1 MAEEQARWY
10 VIHTYSG
17 YEAMVKDSLEKLI
30 ENNNLS
36 ENIFEIQIPTEETL
50 EEKANGKKK
59 IVERKKFPCYV
70 FLKMK
75 YDNNLWYL
83 ITSTRG
89 VTGFVGPQGRP
100 LPLTAEEVAR
110 MGIDNKEKIDVD
122 FNVGDE
128 VQIVSGVLE
137 SFIGKVIALNEQAQ
151 KVMVNVEMFGRSTD
165 VEVNFNQAK
174 LIKSAKEVNDA
185 NEATEAEAQ
194 QEPQASEE

>member
-1 MAEEQARWY
+1 MSEEQARWY

-30 ENNNLS
+30 ENNNLQ

-59 IVERKKFPCYV
+59 LVERKKFPCYV

-75 YDNNLWYL
+75 YNNNLWYL

-100 LPLTAEEVAR
+100 LPLTDEEVAR
-110 MGIDNKEKIDVD
+110 MGIENGKIDVD

-137 SFIGKVIALNEQAQ
+137 SFVGKVISLNEATQ

-165 VEVNFNQAK
+165 VEVNYNQAK
-174 LIKSAKEVNDA
+174 KVNSTPVVEQSAPVSEN
-185 NEATEAEAQ
+185 TEE
-194 QEPQASEE
+194 QA

>member
-30 ENNNLS
+30 ENNNLQ

-70 FLKMK
+70 FLKMI
-75 YDNNLWYL
+75 YSNDIWYL
-83 ITSTRG
+83 VTNTRG

-100 LPLTAEEVAR
+100 LPLTDEEIAR
-110 MGIDNKEKIDVD
+110 LGIEKRAVNVD
-122 FNVGDE
+122 FALGDT
-128 VQIVSGVLE
+128 VQVVYGPLE
-137 SFIGKVIALNEQAQ
+137 SFTGEIIDLNDVTQKAKVNIT
-151 KVMVNVEMFGRSTD
+151 MFGRVTE
-165 VEVNFNQAK
+165 VELDYVQ
-174 LIKSAKEVNDA
+174 IKKVTVVS
-185 NEATEAEAQ
+185 EAE
-194 QEPQASEE
+194 

>member
-100 LPLTAEEVAR
+100 LPLTPEEVAR
-110 MGIDNKEKIDVD
+110 MGIDHPAKIDVD

-137 SFIGKVIALNEQAQ
+137 SFIGKVISLNEQAQ

-165 VEVNFNQAK
+165 VEVAYNQAK
-174 LIKSAKEVNDA
+174 KVSSATPAVETVA
-185 NEATEAEAQ
+185 ETEENSDNAQ
-194 QEPQASEE
+194 A